1 MKVSV
6 STVIIFIFSLFAA
19 HYTAGG
25 MMPTNLLSSSAP
37 RQVVGATLMNNMRD
51 NIGANGDEIPLG
63 NWGGEHISLELT
75 AQGGTVEFDC
85 AHGVITRKLVLDRS
99 GRFDVPGT
107 YVEERG
113 GPVRSNEQ
121 SKEFPVR
128 YTGSIKNGKLRL
140 TITRSD
146 TKKSLGTFT
155 LTHGQEAFLVKC
167 R

>member
-1 MKVSV
+1 MNVSA
-6 STVIIFIFSLFAA
+6 STIIILVFSFFAA
-19 HYTAGG
+19 RHAAGG
-25 MMPTNLLSSSAP
+25 AMPTNLLSGGAP
-37 RQVVGATLMNNMRD
+37 RQAEGAAPMNNTRG
-51 NIGANGDEIPLG
+51 NIGASGDEIPLG
-63 NWGGEHISLELT
+63 DWGGEHISLQLT

-85 AHGVITRKLVLDRS
+85 AHGTITRKLVSDRS

-107 YVEERG
+107 YVEEHG
-113 GPVRSNEQ
+113 GPVRADERA
-121 SKEFPVR
+121 EELPVR